1 MWRLFPD
8 LKILIS
14 RHNIYFYYTFDA
26 FVLFLLFLAKN
37 AIITDAGNIWYAA
50 IQASKKSV
58 KDHDS
63 SHSPAGYVAISS
75 SFVVVLS

>member
-1 MWRLFPD
+1 M
-8 LKILIS
+8 
-14 RHNIYFYYTFDA
+14 
-26 FVLFLLFLAKN
+26 LFLLFLAKN

-50 IQASKKSV
+50 IQASKKRV

-63 SHSPAGYVAISS
+63 SHSPAGYLAISS